1 MGSIGVRL
9 GLPTGAGRQVAQHL
23 AGLAVSQRLDLA
35 GAQRSGDA
43 DQVGCGRPSGTIVSL

>member
-43 DQVGCGRPSGTIVSL
+43 DQAGCGRLSGTIVSL